1 MNTTNDP
8 RSTNTPNDPAGSPR
22 IFSDGVEPGG
32 LRTSQEIK
40 ILVCY
45 MLLGAGEPMPRQAM
59 LDIIS
64 GNGMANFFE
73 TGSAI
78 DELVR
83 LGHVTEGGGDTLS
96 LTDTGRQVADTLSG
110 MIPYTL
116 RERSVRSALQLLT
129 RIRRERENTVT
140 IEKLPH
146 GCNVTCSIDDDEHP
160 LLSFT
165 LRVADDLQAQMIRE
179 NFLNDPVLLYRS
191 LLAILSGDAGVSVS
205 ETRITIDLK

>member
-1 MNTTNDP
+1 M
-8 RSTNTPNDPAGSPR
+8 
-22 IFSDGVEPGG
+22 
-32 LRTSQEIK
+32 
-40 ILVCY
+40 
-45 MLLGAGEPMPRQAM
+45 
-59 LDIIS
+59 
-64 GNGMANFFE
+64 
-73 TGSAI
+73 
-78 DELVR
+78 
-83 LGHVTEGGGDTLS
+83 
-96 LTDTGRQVADTLSG
+96 
-110 MIPYTL
+110 
-116 RERSVRSALQLLT
+116 
-129 RIRRERENTVT
+129 T

>member
-1 MNTTNDP
+1 
-8 RSTNTPNDPAGSPR
+8 
-22 IFSDGVEPGG
+22 
-32 LRTSQEIK
+32 
-40 ILVCY
+40 
-45 MLLGAGEPMPRQAM
+45 MPRQAM

-83 LGHVTEGGGDTLS
+83 LGHVTEGDGDVLS

-140 IEKLPH
+140 MEKLPH
-146 GCNVTCSIDDDEHP
+146 GYNVTCSIDDDEHP

-191 LLAILSGDAGVSVS
+191 LLAILSGDAGVSLS
-205 ETRITIDLK
+205 DTRITINLK